1 MILGTN
7 GNSSIHSILL
17 PVTTAQMS
25 SSPLYIPQNGA
36 KVENSSSGDQA
47 MTENEQDS
55 PLYKFLKENRDML
68 KNMSSSHHRTSPGI
82 HFLLLPLKVHIELR
96 NPAPIVFKIN

>member
-1 MILGTN
+1 MLCFRSTSPVILGTN

-17 PVTTAQMS
+17 PITTGTGQSGVTTAQIS
-25 SSPLYIPQNGA
+25 SSPLYLPQNGA
-36 KVENSSSGDQA
+36 KHENGGGGGDQA

-82 HFLLLPLKVHIELR
+82 DF
-96 NPAPIVFKIN
+96 

>member
-1 MILGTN
+1 MIGTN
-7 GNSSIHSILL
+7 GNSSIHNIML

-36 KVENSSSGDQA
+36 KVENSSSGDQV

-82 HFLLLPLKVHIELR
+82 HFLLLLLKVHIPCQKPL
-96 NPAPIVFKIN
+96 PLLFLK